1 MMTKTEIDLLV
12 DSVKDPNHYLL
23 KAKNN
28 KSVYYEDFISAS
40 SKMQTVMSEKDFK
53 HWIDHKVL
61 LREKTFNEKVFIQF
75 ATETSAACFFIDRN
89 SKQVKLEAKIN
100 PSNNKDVDIQFR
112 ESGYT
117 FNIEVKCATF
127 DEKEK
132 SSSNKYT
139 IITMGR
145 LPDRGNEAF
154 DILSK
159 CLNQDTCRGKNM
171 DNNLKDF
178 LLNAN
183 KKFCP
188 TNNEHEI
195 NVLLIGCGAPYNIQ
209 EWYSY
214 LYAEQGLFRN
224 DSFANKQDYK
234 LVDLVILTDLYDR
247 NHNYH
252 DSTRGHSWNLSDSF
266 NIIYKNPFRELRKDR
281 GIDYFITKVL
291 PNETTQLND
300 YYDHLI
306 SQNPNCPN
314 EACFIPHYAHDILK
328 WPKERLY

>member
-1 MMTKTEIDLLV
+1 MLVYSHMMTKTEIDFLV

-28 KSVYYEDFISAS
+28 KSEYYEDFISAS

-53 HWIDHKVL
+53 HWIDHKML
-61 LREKTFNEKVFIQF
+61 LSEKTFNEKVFIQF

-159 CLNQDTCRGKNM
+159 C
-171 DNNLKDF
+171 
-178 LLNAN
+178 
-183 KKFCP
+183 
-188 TNNEHEI
+188 
-195 NVLLIGCGAPYNIQ
+195 
-209 EWYSY
+209 
-214 LYAEQGLFRN
+214 
-224 DSFANKQDYK
+224 
-234 LVDLVILTDLYDR
+234 
-247 NHNYH
+247 
-252 DSTRGHSWNLSDSF
+252 
-266 NIIYKNPFRELRKDR
+266 
-281 GIDYFITKVL
+281 
-291 PNETTQLND
+291 
-300 YYDHLI
+300 
-306 SQNPNCPN
+306 
-314 EACFIPHYAHDILK
+314 
-328 WPKERLY
+328 